1 VRTSGGR
8 SQPTISVMPLPRA
21 LARFNRRV
29 TNRVLGPLA
38 HAIPPFAEV
47 EHRGRKSGRTYRTP
61 VWVFPTARGYVI
73 ALTYGPATEWV
84 RNVLTAGECLI
95 RTPSGAVPIGN
106 ARLLHGDEGLALTPA
121 PVRQVLRLLA
131 VRDFLALDR

>member
-1 VRTSGGR
+1 
-8 SQPTISVMPLPRA
+8 MPLPRA

-47 EHRGRKSGRTYRTP
+47 EHRGRTSGRTYRTP
-61 VWVFPTARGYVI
+61 VWAFPTERGFVI

-84 RNVLTAGECLI
+84 RNVLAAGECRI
-95 RTPSGAVPIGN
+95 RTPSEDVPIGN
-106 ARLLHGDEGLALTPA
+106 ARLLCGGEGLALMPTPL
-121 PVRQVLRLLA
+121 RQILGLLG
-131 VRDFLALDR
+131 VRDFLALHR

>member
-1 VRTSGGR
+1 
-8 SQPTISVMPLPRA
+8 MPLPRA

-47 EHRGRKSGRTYRTP
+47 EHRGRRSGRTYRTP
-61 VWVFPTARGYVI
+61 VWAFETERGYVI

-84 RNVLTAGECLI
+84 RNVLTAGGCRV
-95 RTPSGAVPIGN
+95 RTPSGVVPIGN
-106 ARLLHGDEGLALTPA
+106 ARLLHGDEGRTLMPA
-121 PVRQVLRLLA
+121 PLRQILGLLG

>member
-1 VRTSGGR
+1 M
-8 SQPTISVMPLPRA
+8 QPTIFVMPLPRA
-21 LARFNRRV
+21 LARFNRRI

-38 HAIPPFAEV
+38 HVIPPFAEV

-61 VWVFPTARGYVI
+61 VWAFPTERGYVV

-84 RNVLTAGECLI
+84 RNVLTTRECLI
-95 RTPSGAVPIGN
+95 RTPSEAVPIGN
-106 ARLLHGDEGLALTPA
+106 ARLLRGDDGLELMPA
-121 PVRQVLRLLA
+121 PVRQILGLLR

>member
-1 VRTSGGR
+1 M
-8 SQPTISVMPLPRA
+8 QPTIFVMPLPRA
-21 LARFNRRV
+21 LARFNRRI

-38 HAIPPFAEV
+38 HVIPPFAEV
-47 EHRGRKSGRTYRTP
+47 EHRGRKSGRTHRTP
-61 VWVFPTARGYVI
+61 VWAFPTERGYVI

-95 RTPSGAVPIGN
+95 RTPSGDVPIGN
-106 ARLLHGDEGLALTPA
+106 ARLLRGDEGLELMPA
-121 PVRQVLRLLA
+121 PVRQILGLLG